1 MNDRDLVTTKPVSFV
16 TSTVPDPDTGK
27 GVDAETGSS
36 DSNSGVDD
44 HEGAA
49 NAIVVV
55 VPGEVD
61 VVNGAD
67 VVVVARVVDGDVEV
81 EVGNVVVD
89 AAVVVDASVV
99 VGVGVQESVIEPS
112 LLPQPAFEYCGEVKP
127 CDFVGLT

>member
-16 TSTVPDPDTGK
+16 TSTVPDPDLGK

-36 DSNSGVDD
+36 DSTSGVDD

-49 NAIVVV
+49 NATVVV

-81 EVGNVVVD
+81 DVGNVVVD
-89 AAVVVDASVV
+89 VSVV
-99 VGVGVQESVIEPS
+99 VGVGVHESVIEPS
-112 LLPQPAFEYCGEVKP
+112 LLPQPALEYCGEVKP